1 MLNLTDILEWG
12 YFDIK
17 ELNTRME
24 QASTWDICNTD
35 IIDYIEGINGD
46 KTDINTWIYST
57 INLTFYKVIEAL
69 REHIVDT
76 MDAEDE
82 RLQDIEYYIDKLED
96 EFSPYINYMDSW
108 YSNILDNIDLDNKR
122 DRILDDL
129 LYEIKQDI

>member
-1 MLNLTDILEWG
+1 MINLTDILEWG

-24 QASTWDICNTD
+24 QASTWDIYNTD

-46 KTDINTWIYST
+46 KTNINTWIYST

-69 REHIVDT
+69 REHIVDAI
-76 MDAEDE
+76 DGEDE
-82 RLQDIEYYIDKLED
+82 QLQDIEYYIDNLED

>member
-24 QASTWDICNTD
+24 QASTWDIYNTD

-46 KTDINTWIYST
+46 KTNINTWIYST

-69 REHIVDT
+69 REHIVDAI
-76 MDAEDE
+76 DGEDE
-82 RLQDIEYYIDKLED
+82 QLQDIEYYIDNLED